1 MSEDDRKPGGSDEP
15 RESDSKGAV
24 EEDTRKISA
33 IDPDDPL
40 GNERASEEHSGQTGK
55 RKEE

>member
-1 MSEDDRKPGGSDEP
+1 MSEDNRKAPGSEEP
-15 RESDSKGAV
+15 EESDSKGAV

-55 RKEE
+55 REEE